1 MRKSATYLLSAT
13 VLCMVAVILL
23 GRPAYA
29 APALQA
35 ATPTLPAERV
45 DIFDTDVNVRN
56 GPGTYYDQV
65 GVLVPGQTSAI
76 LGQSPLGDWIK
87 IVYIGG
93 PDNTGWV
100 LADFVRIVGDNANIP
115 TVLPPPTPT
124 LRPTTT
130 PEPGSTR
137 GPLPIGTQV
146 TGDGRLPT
154 FTPPAVQARPTLLP
168 AQGVREG
175 AAFPPAV
182 LIIVLFV
189 LGSFGGIL
197 SVLRFRH

>member
-1 MRKSATYLLSAT
+1 MRKAAQIFLATLLLVVSASL
-13 VLCMVAVILL
+13 LL
-23 GRPAYA
+23 GRPVVA
-29 APALQA
+29 AALQQA

-45 DIFDTDVNVRN
+45 EIYQDVNVRS
-56 GPGTYYDQV
+56 GPGTEYDQV

-76 LGQSPLGDWIK
+76 LGQSPKSDWIK
-87 IVYIGG
+87 IEYIGG

-100 LADFVRIVGDNANIP
+100 FAEFVRIIGDNANIP
-115 TVLPPPTPT
+115 TIVPPPTPT
-124 LRPTTT
+124 RRPTTT
-130 PEPGSTR
+130 PEPGSTS
-137 GPLPIGTQV
+137 GPLPIGTQA
-146 TGDGRLPT
+146 TGDVRLPT
-154 FTPPAVQARPTLLP
+154 FTPPVVQARPTLLP

-197 SVLRFRH
+197 SLLRFRR

>member
-1 MRKSATYLLSAT
+1 MLTLWAA
-13 VLCMVAVILL
+13 ILL
-23 GRPAYA
+23 GQPAAA
-29 APALQA
+29 APLPQA

-45 DIFDTDVNVRN
+45 EIFQDVNVRS
-56 GPGTYYDQV
+56 GPGTEYDQV
-65 GVLVPGQTSAI
+65 GVVVPGQTSAI
-76 LGQSPLGDWIK
+76 LGQSPDSAWIK
-87 IVYIGG
+87 IEYIGG

-100 LADFVRIVGDNANIP
+100 FAQFVRIIGDNANIP
-115 TVLPPPTPT
+115 TLIPPATPT

-130 PEPGSTR
+130 PEPGATS
-137 GPLPIGTQV
+137 GPLPIGTQA

-154 FTPPAVQARPTLLP
+154 FTPPAVQSRPTLLP

-197 SVLRFRH
+197 SLLRFRR

>member
-1 MRKSATYLLSAT
+1 MRKAALTVTTFIMLTLSA
-13 VLCMVAVILL
+13 AILL
-23 GRPAYA
+23 GQPAAA
-29 APALQA
+29 APMSQA

-45 DIFDTDVNVRN
+45 EIFQDVNVRS
-56 GPGTYYDQV
+56 GPGTEYDQV

-76 LGQSPLGDWIK
+76 LGQSPDSTWIK
-87 IVYIGG
+87 IEYIGG

-100 LADFVRIVGDNANIP
+100 FGSFVRIIGDNANIP
-115 TVLPPPTPT
+115 TLIPPATPT

-130 PEPGSTR
+130 PEPGATS

-154 FTPPAVQARPTLLP
+154 FTPPAVQSRPTLLP

-197 SVLRFRH
+197 SLLRFRR